1 MNNAIQ
7 FEGDIHMADDWKKDG
22 LDTPEGSGSKD
33 VPNKPA
39 DGAKVDW
46 KKQVFDETELDGD
59 DTLANV
65 RQVNDGPEPPTSGG
79 E

>member
-1 MNNAIQ
+1 MVLVTINQ
-7 FEGDIHMADDWKKDG
+7 GDLTMADKWKDEA
-22 LDTPEGSGSKD
+22 LNTPDGSGD
-33 VPNKPA
+33 REVPNKPA

-65 RQVNDGPEPPTSGG
+65 RQVNDGPEPPVSGG